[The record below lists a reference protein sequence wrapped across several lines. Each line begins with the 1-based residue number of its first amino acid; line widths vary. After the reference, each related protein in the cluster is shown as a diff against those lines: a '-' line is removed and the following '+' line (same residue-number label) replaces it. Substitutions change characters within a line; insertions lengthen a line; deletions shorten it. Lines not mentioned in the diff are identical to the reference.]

1 MKVFPVYYNDGSGE
15 GDRSCGIFD
24 SPEAAKLFI
33 KQQQYS
39 WMYDWYSEGVLTL
52 ADLPPD
58 EDEDD
63 NEEDE

>member
-1 MKVFPVYYNDGSGE
+1 MKVFPVYCNDGSGD
-15 GDRSCGIFD
+15 GDRNCGVFD

-33 KQQQYS
+33 KQQRYS
-39 WMYDWYSEGVLTL
+39 WMYDWYSEDVLTL

-58 EDEDD
+58 EDD

>member
-1 MKVFPVYYNDGSGE
+1 MKVFPVYCNDGSGD
-15 GDRSCGIFD
+15 GDRNCGVFD

-39 WMYDWYSEGVLTL
+39 WMYDWYSEDVLTL

-58 EDEDD
+58 EDEDND
-63 NEEDE
+63 EE

>member
-1 MKVFPVYYNDGSGE
+1 MKVFPVYCNDGSGD
-15 GDRSCGIFD
+15 GDRNCGVFD

-33 KQQQYS
+33 KQQRYS
-39 WMYDWYSEGVLTL
+39 WMYDWYSEDVLTL

-58 EDEDD
+58 ED

>member
-1 MKVFPVYYNDGSGE
+1 
-15 GDRSCGIFD
+15 
-24 SPEAAKLFI
+24 LFI